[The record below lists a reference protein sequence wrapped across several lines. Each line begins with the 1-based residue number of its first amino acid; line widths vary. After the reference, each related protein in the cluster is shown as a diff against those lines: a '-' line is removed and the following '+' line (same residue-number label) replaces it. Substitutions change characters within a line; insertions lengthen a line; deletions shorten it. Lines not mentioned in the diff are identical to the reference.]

1 VSFFA
6 GAHGIWNFVAMN
18 VASSITHPHGAASSL
33 GSSTHWF
40 AIGLL
45 IGVLLMWVGPP
56 LVQGLVI
63 LFDLVALGWSSV
75 ILGYADSARGRW
87 VLIGTAFLFLG
98 MFIGVVRG
106 LRHLGD
112 AEYVARLGNIR
123 RLGRYF

>member
-1 VSFFA
+1 
-6 GAHGIWNFVAMN
+6 MN
-18 VASSITHPHGAASSL
+18 LASTITHPHGPASA
-33 GSSTHWF
+33 GWSSTHWF

-45 IGVLLMWVGPP
+45 VGVLVMFVAPGF
-56 LVQGLVI
+56 VRGLVI
-63 LFDLVALGWSSV
+63 LFDLVALGWSSL

-87 VLIGTAFLFLG
+87 VLIGTVFLILG

-112 AEYVARLGNIR
+112 AEYVARLGNVR